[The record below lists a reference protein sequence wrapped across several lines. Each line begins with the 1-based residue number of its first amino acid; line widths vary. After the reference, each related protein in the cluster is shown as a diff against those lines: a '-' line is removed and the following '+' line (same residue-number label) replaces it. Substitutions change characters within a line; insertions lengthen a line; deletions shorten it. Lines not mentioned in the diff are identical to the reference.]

1 MMTPWRS
8 RLAGFV
14 IAGFLAVAVG
24 GCGESQRAL
33 LPIPV
38 PNADDLEPSV
48 RAALARA
55 QVEFDR
61 VSAGKPTTAELS
73 DAYGELALTYHAQ
86 SLVPPA
92 DAAYANARI
101 LAPRDKR
108 WPSMT
113 IPTCT
118 CSPEGCRTR

>member
-8 RLAGFV
+8 RLAAFA
-14 IAGFLAVAVG
+14 IAGFLAAAVG

-55 QVEFDR
+55 QAEFDR
-61 VSAGKPTTAELS
+61 VSAGKPTTAELG

-86 SLVPPA
+86 ALVPRA

-101 LAPRDKR
+101 LSPRHKR
-108 WPSMT
+108 
-113 IPTCT
+113 
-118 CSPEGCRTR
+118 